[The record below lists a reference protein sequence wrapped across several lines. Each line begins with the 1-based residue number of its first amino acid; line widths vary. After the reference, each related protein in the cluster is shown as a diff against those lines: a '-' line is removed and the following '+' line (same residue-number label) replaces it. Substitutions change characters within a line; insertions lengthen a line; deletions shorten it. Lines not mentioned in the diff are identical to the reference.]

1 MVSREELDA
10 LKEELER
17 ARTQEP
23 PSEAATKL
31 AIVNPIL
38 NQLNWDPRDMLKFR
52 VEEPVGSKKKQGRV
66 DIALCSPRGNKL
78 VLVEVKAPTEKLED
92 HIEQLMSYAF
102 FEGAKF
108 SVLTNGFNW
117 WLYLPKEDGEP
128 ESRCF
133 AKLNL
138 KQDSLDQLVEDFD
151 TFLRYENVASN
162 PSQAE
167 ERAKQALR
175 AKLNSES
182 LNNELPRI
190 WRKLLENPT
199 QEIIDII
206 EDYVYTE
213 IRLRPSGDQI
223 SQFLAS
229 QTSVQPNLTQNKLY
243 SPVRKKTRRNTPFD
257 KPVAFSL
264 FGKKHLARSWRD
276 VWLGVVEELYNLHPE
291 KFNQVVGSIR
301 GKRSYIEIN
310 RDYLRSPRRIK
321 NSNFW
326 AEAHGNSDGLES
338 RSHNLLEFF
347 GYQKTYLKIHLD
359 PSVHL

>member
-23 PSEAATKL
+23 PSEASTKL

-38 NQLNWDPRDMLKFR
+38 NQLGWDTRDTLKFR
-52 VEEPVGSKKKQGRV
+52 VEEPVGSRNKKKFI
-66 DIALCSPRGNKL
+66 DIALCSPSGNKL
-78 VLVEVKAPTEKLED
+78 VLIEVKATTEKLED
-92 HIEQLMSYAF
+92 HVEQLMSYAF

-128 ESRCF
+128 ENRCF

-151 TFLRYENVASN
+151 TFLRYENLTSI

-167 ERAKQALR
+167 ERAKHALE

-190 WRKLLENPT
+190 WRKLLQNPT

-223 SQFLAS
+223 SQFLVC
-229 QTSVQPNLTQNKLY
+229 QTSVQPNLTQNKPY
-243 SPVRKKTRRNTPFD
+243 SPVRKKTQRNTPFD

-264 FGKKHLARSWRD
+264 FGKKHPARSWRD
-276 VWLGVVEELYNLHPE
+276 VWLGVVEELYILHSE

-301 GKRSYIEIN
+301 GKRSYIEISY
-310 RDYLRSPRRIK
+310 DSLRSPRRIK
-321 NSNFW
+321 NSIFW
-326 AEAHGNSDGLES
+326 AEAHGNSDSMKS

-347 GYQKTYLKIHLD
+347 GYQKTDLEIHLG
-359 PSVHL
+359 PSVYL